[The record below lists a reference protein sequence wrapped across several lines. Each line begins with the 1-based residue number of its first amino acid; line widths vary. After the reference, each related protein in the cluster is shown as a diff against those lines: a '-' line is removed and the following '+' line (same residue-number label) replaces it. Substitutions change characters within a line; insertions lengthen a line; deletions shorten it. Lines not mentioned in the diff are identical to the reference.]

1 MIKISLTKSKVEKGE
16 CKMKNRKRNTKAE
29 FIFETTGC
37 GNKILIRRK
46 NIEKELL
53 KKNVFLL
60 IQRKQ

>member
-1 MIKISLTKSKVEKGE
+1 MEKGE

>member
-1 MIKISLTKSKVEKGE
+1 
-16 CKMKNRKRNTKAE
+16 MKNRKRNTKAE

>member
-1 MIKISLTKSKVEKGE
+1 MIKISLTKSQVEKE